1 MQCVTFI
8 IWGCSVDVWY
18 AIGIHGTRSK
28 KICFGQTDKN
38 LAIQRNKT
46 MLTAISQ
53 V

>member
-38 LAIQRNKT
+38 LTEAFCPKLPLFNKH
-46 MLTAISQ
+46 
-53 V
+53 

>member
-38 LAIQRNKT
+38 LTKYKKISKT
-46 MLTAISQ
+46 AH
-53 V
+53 